1 MDRIRVSETLD
12 TGSIPVG
19 RTKNMGY
26 GSAVELEAQPWPGFE
41 PRALPQQPGMR
52 AAGSTALTHLRSAR
66 RLECAMKPRD
76 ILIKTFGVA
85 SL

>member
-26 GSAVELEAQPWPGFE
+26 GSAVELEAQLWPGFE
-41 PRALPQQPGMR
+41 PQSLPHQRGKR
-52 AAGSTALTHLRSAR
+52 AAGSTALTNLRSAR

-76 ILIKTFGVA
+76 ILIKTFSVP

>member
-26 GSAVELEAQPWPGFE
+26 GSAAELEAQPWPRFE
-41 PRALPQQPGMR
+41 PR
-52 AAGSTALTHLRSAR
+52 GSTPLTHLRSAR